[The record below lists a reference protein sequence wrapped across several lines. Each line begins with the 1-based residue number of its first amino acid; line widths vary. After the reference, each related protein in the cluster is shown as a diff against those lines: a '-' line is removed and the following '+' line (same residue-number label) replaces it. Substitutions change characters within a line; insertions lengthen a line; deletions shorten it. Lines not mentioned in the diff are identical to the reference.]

1 MSIGSF
7 RKYRIQL
14 IALLEENTKMGLLY
28 LNCWKRK
35 KFQFKASRMK
45 EPAVG
50 YLLDN
55 WKIWEFF
62 QRLPMKQLT
71 FEVFSNCF
79 FQTGLQLREKHFIAD
94 QAGCVD

>member
-1 MSIGSF
+1 MSIGPF

-14 IALLEENTKMGLLY
+14 IAFLEENKKMGLLY

-50 YLLDN
+50 YLLNN

-71 FEVFSNCF
+71 FGAFSNWFAASGETFYC
-79 FQTGLQLREKHFIAD
+79 
-94 QAGCVD
+94 